1 MIISDETIVLGS
13 MKHSES
19 NKIVTLF
26 SKDYGKVRVIA
37 KGARKQSSALGASLE
52 ILTISE
58 SVIYYK
64 THGAL
69 HLLSKSSMLYSMY
82 SLHTVYEKLLLGMVF
97 VEILLL
103 WLPEEAPNEEL
114 FMLSK
119 EYFLAL
125 NDSEVELSFVVYI
138 IVMIK
143 FFDCIGFAIHL
154 NGLLLDEVKL
164 FKDCS
169 YCYNSLNDSIE
180 EITEETQ
187 HCFALSHTA
196 VQLLSMCSQLQFEGI
211 SGGITAPKENICK
224 ELHNF
229 FVHYIR
235 SHFHRH
241 VKLQT
246 ELFV

>member
-26 SKDYGKVRVIA
+26 SKNHGKIRVIA

-52 ILTISE
+52 ILTICE

-69 HLLSKSSMLYSMY
+69 HLLSKSAMLHSMY
-82 SLHTVYEKLLLGMVF
+82 SLHTTYDKLLLGMVF

-114 FMLSK
+114 FLLTK

-125 NDSEVELSFVVYI
+125 NDCDNDRIFLLYFI
-138 IVMIK
+138 AMIQ
-143 FFDCIGFAIHL
+143 FFECIGFALHL
-154 NGLLLDEVKL
+154 NLLPIGEIDSM
-164 FKDCS
+164 KDCS

-180 EITEETQ
+180 EITESTQ
-187 HCFALSHTA
+187 HCFALSYFA
-196 VQLLSMCSQLQFEGI
+196 VRYLQQCSSQNFQNELTEI
-211 SGGITAPKENICK
+211 SLPTQNICK

-235 SHFHRH
+235 SHFHKH

-246 ELFV
+246 ELF

>member
-26 SKDYGKVRVIA
+26 SKNHGKIRVIA
-37 KGARKQSSALGASLE
+37 KGARKQSSAMGASLE
-52 ILTISE
+52 VLTICE

-69 HLLSKSSMLYSMY
+69 HLLSKSAMLHSMY
-82 SLHTVYEKLLLGMVF
+82 SLHTKYDKLLLGMVF

-114 FMLSK
+114 FLLTK
-119 EYFLAL
+119 DYFLAL
-125 NDSEVELSFVVYI
+125 NDCSDDRINILYF
-138 IVMIK
+138 IVMIQ
-143 FFDCIGFAIHL
+143 FFECIGFALHL
-154 NGLLLDEVKL
+154 NLLPIGEVDSM
-164 FKDCS
+164 KDCS

-180 EITEETQ
+180 EITESTQ
-187 HCFALSHTA
+187 HCFALSFSA
-196 VQLLSMCSQLQFEGI
+196 VRYLHQCASLNFHDDVSEI
-211 SGGITAPKENICK
+211 SIPTQNICK

-235 SHFHRH
+235 SHFHKQ

-246 ELFV
+246 ELF

>member
-26 SKDYGKVRVIA
+26 SKNHGKIRVIA
-37 KGARKQSSALGASLE
+37 KGARKQSSTLGASLE
-52 ILTISE
+52 ILTICE

-64 THGAL
+64 QHGSL
-69 HLLSKSSMLYSMY
+69 HLLSKSAMMNSMY
-82 SLHTVYEKLLLGMVF
+82 SLHTTYDKLLLGMVF

-114 FMLSK
+114 FMLTK
-119 EYFLAL
+119 DYFLAL
-125 NDSEVELSFVVYI
+125 NDCEEQRIYI
-138 IVMIK
+138 LYFIAMIQ
-143 FFDCIGFAIHL
+143 FFDCIGFALHL
-154 NGLLLDEVKL
+154 NMLPIGEVDSM
-164 FKDCS
+164 KDCS

-180 EITEETQ
+180 EITESTQ
-187 HCFALSHTA
+187 HCFALSFSA
-196 VQLLSMCSQLQFEGI
+196 VSYLHQCTFRKFDNETSEIALPTQ
-211 SGGITAPKENICK
+211 NICK

-235 SHFHRH
+235 SHFHKQ

-246 ELFV
+246 ELF

>member
-26 SKDYGKVRVIA
+26 SKNHGKIRVIA

-69 HLLSKSSMLYSMY
+69 HLLSKSAMINSMY
-82 SLHTVYEKLLLGMVF
+82 SLHTKYDKLLLGMVF

-114 FMLSK
+114 FELTK

-125 NDSEVELSFVVYI
+125 NDCDDDRIFLLYFI
-138 IVMIK
+138 AMIQ
-143 FFDCIGFAIHL
+143 FFECIGFALHL
-154 NGLLLDEVKL
+154 NLLPIGEIDSM
-164 FKDCS
+164 KDCS
-169 YCYNSLNDSIE
+169 YCYNSLNDTIE
-180 EITEETQ
+180 EITESTQ
-187 HCFALSHTA
+187 HCFALSYTA
-196 VQLLSMCSQLQFEGI
+196 VRCLHHCSSRNFYDETLEI
-211 SGGITAPKENICK
+211 SPPTQNICK

-235 SHFHRH
+235 SHFHKQ

-246 ELFV
+246 ELF